1 MKKGYFKTNVR
12 VSTWLATSAVVIL
25 IILLAL
31 TINHAQEKGIVEQF
45 SRQQATIASGVAAR
59 IEDLII
65 SVEKSMI
72 ILSRLPAEDGIKPE
86 ESIKTIYDTLEGKI
100 QFIARLNEKGLIL
113 RSYPPSPLKK
123 IVGND
128 LEKHL
133 SLQKIRN
140 TKKPYI
146 SKLILPKTEQDEEGK
161 PQINSI
167 VIAIPEL
174 NAKGEF
180 TGLVLATLSLQTI
193 VDRYVS
199 QVGERALNRPW
210 IIDENG
216 VFIVHS
222 NPDLIESSV
231 ELIAANTGMSLKELL
246 LRGEK
251 GYGEYVL
258 RNNKGET
265 ERSIIAYAPIHV
277 GSNIWSFA
285 IATPYN
291 TVIALV
297 RKAFVGIVLGAA
309 GLIVAVIIT
318 GMSIARSGVR
328 RLRLKEELKRLKERE
343 KWEGKLLREKKTIEG
358 IIEGSPVPT
367 FVINQD
373 HKVIF
378 WNKACAELTG
388 YDVKDMIG
396 TNNHYKP
403 FYSEKRPLIADIII
417 DYDIEDLIRYYGAKR
432 VKKSETVEGAY
443 EARDFFK
450 NLGGKDRHLY
460 FLAAPIYDEK
470 GEITA
475 AIETIQDVSKEEEMA
490 HNLREYAETLKN
502 ELTENINLRKEIEEL
517 YNYLQSVVDSLPDKI
532 FDLSSDGIINYVS
545 KDMKREGGLFSKEIK
560 GKHFTEFVAPE
571 NREFVLRKWADAKK
585 GIFLPYELDATARDG
600 SRRNLLITARPVK
613 GADRYVLV
621 QRDITE
627 LKSLEK
633 KYYESQKLAAIG
645 QLSAGIAHE
654 VRNPLSSIKMSL
666 KILEK
671 RIQPAG
677 NDLKRFKIAQREV
690 EHLEKIVNDILIFAK
705 PAEPKKVSS
714 NIKKI
719 LEHALAMVEKSMS
732 DKHIRVQTRFEENMP
747 TIEVDSAMLEHA
759 FLNIY
764 HNAIDAMDIEGN
776 LLISTKRPSDGSVV
790 IEIEDNGCGI
800 DKGDLP
806 NLFNPFFTR
815 KKYGTG
821 LGLSQVKK
829 IIEQHGGMIEVL
841 SIKGE
846 GTKFIVTL
854 PVDQQDI
861 KEDTAM
867 SE

>member
-45 SRQQATIASGVAAR
+45 SRQQATIASGAAAV

-65 SVEKSMI
+65 SAEKSMI
-72 ILSRLPAEDGIKPE
+72 ILSRLPAEDGIKSE
-86 ESIKTIYDTLEGKI
+86 ESIKTLYDTMEGKI

-113 RSYPPSPLKK
+113 CSYPPSPLKK
-123 IVGND
+123 IAGKN
-128 LEKHL
+128 LGGYF
-133 SLQKIRN
+133 SLQEIKK
-140 TKKPYI
+140 TKEPYI
-146 SKLILPKTEQDEEGK
+146 SNLILPKTEQDEEGK
-161 PQINSI
+161 PRINSI

-180 TGLVLATLSLQTI
+180 AGLVLATLSLKSI
-193 VDRYVS
+193 MDRYVR
-199 QVGERALNRPW
+199 QVGEIESSRPW

-216 VFIVHS
+216 VFISHP
-222 NPDLIESSV
+222 NPDLIGSSV
-231 ELIAANTGMSLKELL
+231 KLIAANTGVSLKKLL
-246 LRGEK
+246 LKGKK

-258 RNNKGET
+258 RNNKGKAQK
-265 ERSIIAYAPIHV
+265 SIIAYAPIHV
-277 GSNIWSFA
+277 GSNIWSVA

-291 TVIALV
+291 TVIALI
-297 RKAFVGIVLGAA
+297 RKAFVSIILGAA

-318 GMSIARSGVR
+318 GMAIAHSGVR
-328 RLRLKEELKRLKERE
+328 RLRRKEELKRLKERDDW
-343 KWEGKLLREKKTIEG
+343 KGKLLREKKTVEG
-358 IIEGSPVPT
+358 ITEGSPVPT
-367 FVINQD
+367 FVINRE
-373 HKVIF
+373 HKVTF

-388 YDVKDMIG
+388 YDVKDMIA
-396 TNNHYKP
+396 TDNHYKP

-417 DYDIEDLIRYYGAKR
+417 DYDIEDLIKYYGAKR
-432 VKKSETVEGAY
+432 VKRSETLEGAY

-450 NLGGKDRHLY
+450 NLGGKDRYLY

-470 GEITA
+470 GEIIS
-475 AIETIQDVSKEEEMA
+475 AIETIQDVSKEHEMA

-502 ELTENINLRKEIEEL
+502 ELAENINLRKEIEGL
-517 YNYLQSVVDSLPDKI
+517 YNYLQSIVDSLPDKI

-545 KDMKREGGLFSKEIK
+545 KDMKREGVVSKGIK
-560 GKHFTEFVAPE
+560 GKHFTEFADPE
-571 NREFVLRKWADAKK
+571 NRELVLRKWADAKK
-585 GIFLPYELDATARDG
+585 GIFLPWELEATARDG
-600 SRRNLLITARPVK
+600 SRRSLLITPCPVK

-627 LKSLEK
+627 FKSLEK
-633 KYYESQKLAAIG
+633 KYYESQKLAAVG

-705 PAEPKKVSS
+705 PAEPQKASS

-719 LEHALAMVEKSMS
+719 LEHAFALVEKSIL
-732 DKHIRVQTRFEENMP
+732 DKHIHVQTRFEEDMP

-764 HNAIDAMDIEGN
+764 RNAIDAMNTGGN
-776 LLISTKRPSDGSVV
+776 LLISTNRASHESII

-800 DKGDLP
+800 DKKDLP
-806 NLFNPFFTR
+806 HLFNPFFTR
-815 KKYGTG
+815 KRYGTG

-829 IIEQHGGMIEVL
+829 IIEQHGGMIEIL
-841 SIKGE
+841 SVKGE

-854 PVDQQDI
+854 PISQQDM
-861 KEDTAM
+861 KVHTAM